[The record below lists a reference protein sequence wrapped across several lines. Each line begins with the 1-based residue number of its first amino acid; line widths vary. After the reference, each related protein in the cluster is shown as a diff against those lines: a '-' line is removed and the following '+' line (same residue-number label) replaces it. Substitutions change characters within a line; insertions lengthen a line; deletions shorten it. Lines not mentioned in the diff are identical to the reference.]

1 MTEDVNSHGG
11 WSKRQKR
18 HKYNKLAKSCTREAL
33 RDAGRLT
40 SGTRDRKGTS
50 PDGAQNACT
59 ACARAVPARRAV
71 SSVAVVERTIVR
83 LGWMARRPSGEEGDA
98 EV

>member
-1 MTEDVNSHGG
+1 MTEDANSHGD

-18 HKYNKLAKSCTREAL
+18 HKYNQLAKSCAREAL

-40 SGTRDRKGTS
+40 SGTRDHKGTS

-59 ACARAVPARRAV
+59 ACARAVLARRAV
-71 SSVAVVERTIVR
+71 SSVAAVEHTIVR
-83 LGWMARRPSGEEGDA
+83 LGRVARRPSGEGGA